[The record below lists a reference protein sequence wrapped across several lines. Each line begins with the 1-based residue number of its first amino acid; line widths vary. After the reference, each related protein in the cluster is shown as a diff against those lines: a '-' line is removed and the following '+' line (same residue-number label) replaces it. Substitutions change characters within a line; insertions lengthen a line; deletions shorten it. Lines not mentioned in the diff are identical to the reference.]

1 MDNTKPII
9 IKTNDILNNQIFYY
23 RVHFYNGNF
32 YAYNRLTGY
41 LLIKDIT
48 SFIIEKDIQRN
59 GIRFSTLDK
68 PIILDYYLKGWRYFN

>member
-48 SFIIEKDIQRN
+48 SFIIEKDIQRIN
-59 GIRFSTLDK
+59 GKLIKNTDTFQIVDNPPL
-68 PIILDYYLKGWRYFN
+68 

>member
-48 SFIIEKDIQRN
+48 SFIIEKDIQRVKGKLIKN
-59 GIRFSTLDK
+59 TDTFQ
-68 PIILDYYLKGWRYFN
+68 IIDNPPL

>member
-48 SFIIEKDIQRN
+48 SFIIEKDIQRVHGKLIKN
-59 GIRFSTLDK
+59 TDTFQIVDNPPL
-68 PIILDYYLKGWRYFN
+68 

>member
-48 SFIIEKDIQRN
+48 SFIIEKDIQRV
-59 GIRFSTLDK
+59 
-68 PIILDYYLKGWRYFN
+68 KGKLIKNTDTFQIVDNPPL

>member
-1 MDNTKPII
+1 MDNVEIVI
-9 IKTNDILNNQIFYY
+9 IKSNDILSNQTFYY

-48 SFIIEKDIQRN
+48 SFIIEKDIQRVN
-59 GIRFSTLDK
+59 GKLIKNTDIFQIVDNT
-68 PIILDYYLKGWRYFN
+68 I

>member
-9 IKTNDILNNQIFYY
+9 IRTNDILNNQIFYY

-32 YAYNRLTGY
+32 YAYNKLTGY

-48 SFIIEKDIQRN
+48 SFIIEKDIQRVN
-59 GIRFSTLDK
+59 GKLIKNTDTFQIVDNPPL
-68 PIILDYYLKGWRYFN
+68 